1 MCSGRKPNPIP
12 KGASKKSK
20 RVWWTAKLLCALG
33 LLYLA
38 LRWFEWKQT
47 YQPSR
52 RLVSSIDEISPDGLD
67 FQVLSGG
74 RYHLQTWFMPATPEA
89 AYKDWV
95 LILAHGNAG
104 NLSHRQSL
112 YQTWL
117 HLGFNVLTFD
127 YRGYGSSEG
136 RPSEAGTYEDLRA
149 VMAWAQ
155 DKGYSRERIVLLGK
169 SLGGGVVSEVAK
181 DGNAAGLIL
190 HSTFTS
196 IPDVGAELFPFLPV
210 RLLSTIRHD
219 TCAKLHELELPV
231 LILHSPEDSLIQFHH
246 AERNFEAARIP
257 KWLREISGDHNDPE
271 WERVRS
277 LEPAIQSFMEH
288 LTSIQP

>member
-1 MCSGRKPNPIP
+1 MCFGRNPTP
-12 KGASKKSK
+12 SSNSASNQSK
-20 RVWWTAKLLCALG
+20 RVWWLAKLLCVLG

-52 RLVSSIDEISPDGLD
+52 RMVSTIDEISPDGLD

-74 RYHLQTWFMPATPEA
+74 RYHLQTWFLPAKPEA
-89 AYKDWV
+89 AYKDW
-95 LILAHGNAG
+95 LIILAHGNAG
-104 NLSHRQSL
+104 NISHRQSL

-127 YRGYGSSEG
+127 YRGYGKSEG

-149 VMAWAQ
+149 INAWALEQ
-155 DKGYSRERIVLLGK
+155 GYPPKRILLLGK
-169 SLGGGVVSEVAK
+169 SLGGGVASEVAK
-181 DGNAAGLIL
+181 DGNTAGLIL

-219 TCAKLHELELPV
+219 TQATLRKLKVPV

-246 AERNFEAARIP
+246 AKRNFEAARSP
-257 KWLREISGDHNDPE
+257 KWLFEISGDHNDSE

-277 LEPAIQSFMEH
+277 LEPGVKTFMEH
-288 LTSIQP
+288 LKTFQP